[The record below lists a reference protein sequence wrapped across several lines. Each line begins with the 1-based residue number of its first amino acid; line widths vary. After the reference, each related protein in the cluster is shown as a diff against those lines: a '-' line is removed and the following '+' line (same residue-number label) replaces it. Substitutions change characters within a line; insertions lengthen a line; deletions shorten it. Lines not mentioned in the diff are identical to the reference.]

1 LRVAIEL
8 WSGIEGKM
16 LRVKSRTQLGITEMY
31 RRRGRVKEL
40 QGTKIYWKKE
50 ENNLDWTRLEAVE
63 VLLNVHQGLSWGA
76 GSHINSGP
84 YLQGQKAVLALGE
97 GGFFSFL
104 RCQF

>member
-1 LRVAIEL
+1 
-8 WSGIEGKM
+8 
-16 LRVKSRTQLGITEMY
+16 MY

-84 YLQGQKAVLALGE
+84 YLQGQKAVLAWGE
-97 GGFFSFL
+97 GGGGFFVFALSILIFPFIL
-104 RCQF
+104 FYFKFPPGNKQEPNRQT